1 MNNTFFDESGLLNI
15 EDIIIQQPSFIKI
28 MEDGIVTEEELKEQ
42 SQSVISLLRN
52 IEKSA
57 TPETIEQIRELMA
70 EISVLVAAR
79 SLYGRQKQLQC
90 HEC

>member
-15 EDIIIQQPSFIKI
+15 DEIILEQPSFIKI
-28 MEDGIVTEEELKEQ
+28 MEDGIVTEDEINEQ
-42 SQSVISLLRN
+42 SRRVFSLLKN

-57 TPETIEQIRELMA
+57 SPETIEQIKELMT

-79 SLYGRQKQLQC
+79 SLFDQQKRS
-90 HEC
+90 